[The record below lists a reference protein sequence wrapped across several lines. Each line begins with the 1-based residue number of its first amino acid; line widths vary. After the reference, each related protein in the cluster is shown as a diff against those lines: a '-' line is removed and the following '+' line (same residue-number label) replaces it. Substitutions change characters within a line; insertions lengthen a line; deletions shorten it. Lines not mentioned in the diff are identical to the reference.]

1 MIKLYKKT
9 DGKWHYWET
18 WESDEEAAI
27 MHWGMVGDKGQVK
40 EVKSNRKTNYE
51 KVVQRE
57 YSVRIENGY
66 AELEDDDLVGL
77 EIRYKI
83 EGLGTPADLDKRHD
97 LEDAL
102 NEILGWNGLGHVEG
116 GSIGSDSMEVGCMV
130 VDFELAK
137 STIEKDLKHTKFAD
151 YSAIV
156 KMK

>member
-1 MIKLYKKT
+1 MIKLYKKV

-57 YSVRIENGY
+57 YSVRIENGS

>member
-1 MIKLYKKT
+1 
-9 DGKWHYWET
+9 
-18 WESDEEAAI
+18 